1 MFNLDLEPY
10 YDLDIE
16 PDLRHENRKWTWIL
30 DLDLGSRLGLSN

>member
-10 YDLDIE
+10 YD